1 MLCHHIG
8 KTTIYKSLAGHCC
21 FYNLVDFVLG
31 LITFSKRFGLGGLF
45 YLEIVLGFRRRVP
58 DYFVLLVDDVR
69 ISQGGRSCVL
79 LATPR
84 TQLTI
89 DKQKPKNGFVFK
101 FKNKIWP
108 TYCFF
113 FEFGAPF
120 RWWENHFFFFWALG
134 QVSQAKVW
142 RNDIPDITRA
152 NKTHTDKIWND

>member
-8 KTTIYKSLAGHCC
+8 KTTIYNSLAGHCC

-69 ISQGGRSCVL
+69 ISQGGRSCAVGH
-79 LATPR
+79 AKSKTY
-84 TQLTI
+84 QLTI

-101 FKNKIWP
+101 FKNKI
-108 TYCFF
+108 
-113 FEFGAPF
+113 
-120 RWWENHFFFFWALG
+120 
-134 QVSQAKVW
+134 
-142 RNDIPDITRA
+142 
-152 NKTHTDKIWND
+152 

>member
-1 MLCHHIG
+1 M
-8 KTTIYKSLAGHCC
+8 
-21 FYNLVDFVLG
+21 LG

-89 DKQKPKNGFVFK
+89 DKQKPKNGFVFPK
-101 FKNKIWP
+101 QNM
-108 TYCFF
+108 T
-113 FEFGAPF
+113 
-120 RWWENHFFFFWALG
+120 NLFFWIWRAFSMMRKQFFGRWVSQGLIG
-134 QVSQAKVW
+134 VSQAKVW